1 MSSPPFIHIDEFN
14 GADRFVTTKAFVNY
28 TIDLRSHEP
37 HQKVMLGDSDRGDV
51 QRPCV
56 VFNDEITLEE
66 GCGYRFGGFDNQWDD
81 GEEIQLKLHKRSWAN
96 KFYDPDGK

>member
-1 MSSPPFIHIDEFN
+1 MSSPPFIHIDEFD

-66 GCGYRFGGFDNQWDD
+66 GVATVSVASTTSGTTVKKSN
-81 GEEIQLKLHKRSWAN
+81 
-96 KFYDPDGK
+96 

>member
-14 GADRFVTTKAFVNY
+14 GADRFVTTKASSTT

-37 HQKVMLGDSDRGDV
+37 HQKVMLGDSERGDV

-56 VFNDEITLEE
+56 VFNDDITLE
-66 GCGYRFGGFDNQWDD
+66 GGVATVSVASTTN
-81 GEEIQLKLHKRSWAN
+81 GTTVRKSS
-96 KFYDPDGK
+96 